1 MLVLLEHGEVEIL
14 AIATG
19 WITTAKKGC
28 KSLGTEAMR
37 TRVYLPSYG
46 SHIHRA
52 SRHCFISMWCSN
64 SMCVVCAVA
73 AAAAAAAAPAASFS
87 SFYAS
92 VFRCGRVVVI
102 FERNTFFVSLHVGL
116 WCVGFESLIF
126 SICA

>member
-52 SRHCFISMWCSN
+52 SRHCFISMWCSSSSTGRCPWSAAQSCHSLSDPLGSDLSNAVN
-64 SMCVVCAVA
+64 SVLFLYGGQYE
-73 AAAAAAAAPAASFS
+73 FS
-87 SFYAS
+87 TPRSGMILKQRHIS
-92 VFRCGRVVVI
+92 
-102 FERNTFFVSLHVGL
+102 HVG
-116 WCVGFESLIF
+116 
-126 SICA
+126 